1 MDTARAEI
9 EAANKEL
16 LAALSNGDAAGV
28 ASCYTEDAKLL
39 PPNSEILEGKE
50 AIQAFW
56 QGGIDMGIKEAELKT
71 ALVEAQGDAAYEIG
85 TYTLTI
91 EPPGG
96 PVITDKGKYLVIW
109 KRQDGSWKLHADSF
123 HTSLPVAG

>member
-1 MDTARAEI
+1 MSTARAEI
-9 EAANKEL
+9 EAANKEFM
-16 LAALSNGDAAGV
+16 AALSSGDAAGV
-28 ASCYTEDAKLL
+28 TAFYTEDAKLL
-39 PPNSEILEGKE
+39 PPNSEILEGRE

-56 QGGIDMGIKEAELKT
+56 QGGMDMGIKECKLET
-71 ALVEAQGDAAYEIG
+71 VIVEAQGDAAYEIG

-96 PVITDKGKYLVIW
+96 PVITDKGKYLVVW

-123 HTSLPVAG
+123 HTSLPAAG